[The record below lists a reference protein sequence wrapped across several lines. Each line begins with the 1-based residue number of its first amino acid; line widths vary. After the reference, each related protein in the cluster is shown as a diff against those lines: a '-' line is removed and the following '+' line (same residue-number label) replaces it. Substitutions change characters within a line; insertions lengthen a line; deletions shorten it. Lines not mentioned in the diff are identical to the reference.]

1 MDRDRASVYVPEP
14 APRASAPSAA
24 DDFGASER
32 WPPTVYRPVSGEAEG
47 ALAHAVEDVLRP
59 GAGPGVREEDVDVS
73 AVFRDP
79 ATARAVA
86 DRLARA
92 ARDLDCVAVAG
103 LEPGGPVLAA
113 PAADRAGLPLVVLRR
128 TSDGLSAPT
137 GALSGGDRVLV
148 VDDVLGDGDRQA
160 EACGAVER
168 AGAEV
173 AGIWVLAELAG
184 RDGRRRLEE
193 YNIWSLTEL

>member
-1 MDRDRASVYVPEP
+1 MDPDRASVYVPEP

-24 DDFGASER
+24 GGFGAADI
-32 WPPTVYRPVSGEAEG
+32 WPPSVYRPVSGKAEG
-47 ALAHAVEDVLRP
+47 ALAHAVEDVLRA
-59 GAGPGVREEDVDVS
+59 GAGRGVREEDVDVS

-92 ARDLDCVAVAG
+92 ARDLECGVVAAP
-103 LEPGGPVLAA
+103 EPGGPVLAA
-113 PAADRAGLPLVVLRR
+113 PAADRAGVPLVVLRR
-128 TSDGLSAPT
+128 TSDGLSVPP

-160 EACGAVER
+160 EACEVVER
-168 AGAEV
+168 AGADV

-184 RDGRRRLEE
+184 RDGRRRLDE
-193 YNIWSLTEL
+193 YNVLSLIEL